1 MRSQISNIK
10 KERTEVYKLKKRA
23 LVIGGSGF
31 MGSHTADILS
41 DKGIDVTIADMKKS
55 KWLRADQKMIELDI
69 LNLDSVVEAVKNS
82 DYVYHFAAIAD
93 IGEAKKNP
101 YKTLE
106 INLVGTMNILEAA
119 VRSKVERIIYASTMY
134 VYNPYGSFYRASKQ
148 SAEIMIEAY
157 SEEHD
162 LEYTILRYGSL
173 YGPRTQEWNGIYKYV
188 KEVVQTE
195 KLKYHGTGKER
206 REYIHVEDAAKLS
219 VRVLSHEY
227 KNKAVIVTGN
237 QVLDSGEL
245 IEMIFEIA
253 GIDQDIEYSSE
264 EISKDHYGMTPY
276 RYNPMKAMKIIPDEY
291 IDIGQGILE
300 IVGEVI
306 ETDNTN

>member
-1 MRSQISNIK
+1 MRSQISNMK

-119 VRSKVERIIYASTMY
+119 V
-134 VYNPYGSFYRASKQ
+134 
-148 SAEIMIEAY
+148 
-157 SEEHD
+157 
-162 LEYTILRYGSL
+162 
-173 YGPRTQEWNGIYKYV
+173 
-188 KEVVQTE
+188 
-195 KLKYHGTGKER
+195 
-206 REYIHVEDAAKLS
+206 
-219 VRVLSHEY
+219 
-227 KNKAVIVTGN
+227 
-237 QVLDSGEL
+237 
-245 IEMIFEIA
+245 IF
-253 GIDQDIEYSSE
+253 
-264 EISKDHYGMTPY
+264 
-276 RYNPMKAMKIIPDEY
+276 
-291 IDIGQGILE
+291 
-300 IVGEVI
+300 
-306 ETDNTN
+306 